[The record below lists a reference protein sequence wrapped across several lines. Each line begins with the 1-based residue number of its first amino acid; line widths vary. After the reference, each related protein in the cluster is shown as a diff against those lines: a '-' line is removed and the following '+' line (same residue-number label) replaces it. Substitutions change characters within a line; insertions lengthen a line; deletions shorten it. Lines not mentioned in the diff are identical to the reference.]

1 MGWRGQNSSLARQSA
16 SQRLELKSRQELAS
30 FTSVRDHRR
39 ARRVASLTVL
49 ALSLVSVFAVTRP
62 ARAEGAGAQLPI
74 VKQALRDNCETA
86 ALSMLLVTRGV
97 RVDQLVLQREL
108 PRSGPLD
115 PVTAADGSLR
125 WGDPD
130 RGFVGRADGGGTRG
144 GYGVYTA
151 PIKVLAAR
159 YGVTLNTLNRR
170 DPSVLYRRIASG
182 LPVLVWVGL
191 SNGPYLR
198 WRSSQGKWIV
208 GNFGE
213 HTVVL
218 TGIRGSS
225 LSVNDPLRGVR
236 TIWSRSAFEMM
247 WARLGRRALG
257 I

>member
-1 MGWRGQNSSLARQSA
+1 MGWRGQNSSLARRSA
-16 SQRLELKSRQELAS
+16 SQRLALKDSEELAS
-30 FTSVRDHRR
+30 FTNVRGHRG
-39 ARRVASLTVL
+39 ARRVAALTVV
-49 ALSLVSVFAVTRP
+49 ALSLVLVFAVTRP
-62 ARAEGAGAQLPI
+62 ARAEGVGAQLPI

-86 ALSMLLVTRGV
+86 ALSMLLVGGGV
-97 RVDQLVLQREL
+97 HVDQLVLQREL

-130 RGFVGRADGGGTRG
+130 RGFVGRSDGGGTHG

-151 PIKVLAAR
+151 PIKALAAR
-159 YGVTLNTLNRR
+159 YGVTLETLNRR

-182 LPVLVWVGL
+182 RPVLAWVGL

-198 WRSSQGKWIV
+198 WRSAAGKWIV

-218 TGIRGSS
+218 TGIRGQSI
-225 LSVNDPLRGVR
+225 SVSDPLRGVR
-236 TIWSRSAFEMM
+236 TVWSRSAFEMM